1 MGLIGFVGK
10 PHIAN
15 ALGTIV
21 NATTSAESAGANL
34 HCLVFICFPSRPANS
49 RLHPEITLA
58 RAADAMTRG

>member
-15 ALGTIV
+15 AVGTIV

-49 RLHPEITLA
+49 RLPQ
-58 RAADAMTRG
+58 R